1 MSRFSELERRLL
13 WRLVLRDVFSK
24 TEELADELPSSSPS
38 KRRNNNNNNNVD
50 DGSQATHSTL
60 VMTRKVPI
68 TLFAEQLFEDHQ
80 VSLLI
85 PEDSRRRST
94 IDEFIRGLSDR
105 GLKSETSWEELVT
118 YLQSFE
124 SSKPLRVD
132 RSFQG
137 QLFPPLVR
145 KDITVKAPSS
155 KKVLIVKLTTGMSA
169 QAVTKRL
176 LATEDLNLHPSDEHE
191 ILQQLQEAMVDL
203 YQKELRNQRD
213 SWNLYRRIIITSEDL
228 LLRYEHVTFI
238 YADQEKE
245 SEKSTRKAMAS
256 SRTSSDGMSF
266 SVGRGASGTVVS
278 KLGRQIL
285 DAKIRVR
292 DIERKMEEIR
302 KAPPQQ
308 LRRGGSM
315 SSPRA
320 SSSSSKSFSSGLAE
334 EKKET
339 SSGMEDLENQFGL
352 ADTDGDG
359 KIDRE
364 EWQNWVREKNQMAEE
379 AEQNRK
385 ELLAENRRLRNAIQD
400 HPDSSRLERRLRL
413 WEEEKQGLLE

>member
-1 MSRFSELERRLL
+1 
-13 WRLVLRDVFSK
+13 
-24 TEELADELPSSSPS
+24 
-38 KRRNNNNNNNVD
+38 
-50 DGSQATHSTL
+50 
-60 VMTRKVPI
+60 
-68 TLFAEQLFEDHQ
+68 
-80 VSLLI
+80 
-85 PEDSRRRST
+85 
-94 IDEFIRGLSDR
+94 
-105 GLKSETSWEELVT
+105 
-118 YLQSFE
+118 
-124 SSKPLRVD
+124 
-132 RSFQG
+132 
-137 QLFPPLVR
+137 
-145 KDITVKAPSS
+145 
-155 KKVLIVKLTTGMSA
+155 
-169 QAVTKRL
+169 
-176 LATEDLNLHPSDEHE
+176 
-191 ILQQLQEAMVDL
+191 
-203 YQKELRNQRD
+203 
-213 SWNLYRRIIITSEDL
+213 
-228 LLRYEHVTFI
+228 
-238 YADQEKE
+238 
-245 SEKSTRKAMAS
+245 
-256 SRTSSDGMSF
+256 
-266 SVGRGASGTVVS
+266 VVS

-413 WEEEKQGLLE
+413 WEEEKQGLLEQIGLLRGERDEVDEALKVLYDEIESVKLERQARTMNGEYEYLDEQEVTDQEVLSDEENSDDGGGRYLGQSSAHDEVAMENEMMDEFWLSLPRDQLLRRWGQEVAEIGESHTSTMRQLEREKNMLLDKLSAYQRHA